1 MNAHS
6 VKAEIFGIR
15 LKVFF
20 NDRRKKSYKPKI
32 KMINNLL
39 NFGISRPLTKTET
52 ENVRFLKLKLSC
64 LHDYIN
70 YGKHKKQCRRCLKII
85 RLR

>member
-1 MNAHS
+1 M
-6 VKAEIFGIR
+6 KT
-15 LKVFF
+15 
-20 NDRRKKSYKPKI
+20 
-32 KMINNLL
+32 NLL
-39 NFGISRPLTKTET
+39 NFGIRRPLTKTET